1 MQENQV
7 PQIPEDARF
16 VFVVRLYTSLYTKQ
30 GKVKRIDT
38 DNRVKLLKDAVF
50 TTLGVDDKMVFGDVV
65 FKHDSEE
72 EYAEVDICPYSRFD
86 EP

>member
-1 MQENQV
+1 
-7 PQIPEDARF
+7 
-16 VFVVRLYTSLYTKQ
+16 
-30 GKVKRIDT
+30 
-38 DNRVKLLKDAVF
+38 
-50 TTLGVDDKMVFGDVV
+50 MVFGDVV